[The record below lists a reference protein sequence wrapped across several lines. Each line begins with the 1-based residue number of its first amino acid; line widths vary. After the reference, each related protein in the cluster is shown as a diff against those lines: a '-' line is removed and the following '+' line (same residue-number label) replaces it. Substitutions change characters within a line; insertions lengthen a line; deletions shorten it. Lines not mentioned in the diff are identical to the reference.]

1 MEKAGQLTLMTC
13 FAEVEDPRVGPAQLH
28 KLEDVLTIAICGV
41 ICGANDW
48 VNIELFGQA
57 KEEWLKTILEL
68 PNGIPS
74 HDTFGRVFRALDP
87 EQFEQG
93 FLNWVMSI
101 QEVTEGEVIAID
113 GKKLRRSH
121 DGLLGK
127 DAIWMVD
134 AWASEN
140 QITLGQ
146 LKVDEKSN
154 EITAIPKLL
163 DLLMI
168 KGCIVTIDAMGCQTK
183 IAEKIVEAGADY
195 VLAVKEN
202 QGILHRDIEWLFEVA
217 KQVEFEQIPHDH
229 TKTVNKHGRIEV
241 RQCWS
246 ISHSD
251 YIEYL
256 QKHQSWKNLKT
267 IAMVETEFRHGD
279 QISCQR
285 RYYVSS
291 LDADAQTILHAVRT
305 HWQVENSL
313 NWVLD
318 VTFREDDSRVRKGAG
333 PHNMAMLRRLA
344 LNLLKRETSV
354 KRSIQG
360 KRFLAGWDN
369 DYLLKI
375 LFNS

>member
-1 MEKAGQLTLMTC
+1 MAC
-13 FAEVEDPRVGPAQLH
+13 FAEIEDPRTGSAKLH
-28 KLEDVLTIAICGV
+28 KLEDILIIAICGV

-74 HDTFGRVFRALDP
+74 HDTFGRVFRAIDP
-87 EQFEQG
+87 DQFEQG
-93 FLNWVMSI
+93 FLKWVMGI
-101 QEVTEGEVIAID
+101 QEATEGEVIAID

-163 DLLMI
+163 ELLMI
-168 KGCIVTIDAMGCQTK
+168 KGCIVTIDAIGCQTK
-183 IAEKIVEAGADY
+183 IAKKIIESGADY

-202 QGILHRDIEWLFEVA
+202 QGGLYREIEWLFELA
-217 KQVEFEQIPHDH
+217 KQVEFERVPHDH
-229 TKTVNKHGRIEV
+229 VKTVSKHGRLEI

-256 QKHQSWKNLKT
+256 QKHEDWKGLKT
-267 IAMVETEFRHGD
+267 IAMVETEFRRGEKTTR
-279 QISCQR
+279 QKRFYI
-285 RYYVSS
+285 SS
-291 LDADAQTILHAVRT
+291 LEEGAEAILRAVRT

-313 NWVLD
+313 NWSLD

-333 PHNMAMLRRLA
+333 PQNMAVLRRLA

-369 DYLLKI
+369 DYLLKV